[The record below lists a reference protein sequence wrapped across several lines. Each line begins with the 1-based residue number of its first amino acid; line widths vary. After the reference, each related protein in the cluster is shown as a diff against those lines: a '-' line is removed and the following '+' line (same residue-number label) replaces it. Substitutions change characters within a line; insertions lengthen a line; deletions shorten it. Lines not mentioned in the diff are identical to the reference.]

1 MLLFQFRNDYTNI
14 RNHLDAITLG
24 AYQAVKTTLTLAGNL
39 DGTVTLEGKGGGS
52 NKTWMTWS
60 FFPNTGQL
68 RNQYERAVCVCVC
81 VCVCTCQILTHCP
94 PPLSALHSH
103 FPSDIRRT
111 LLLVSRSA

>member
-68 RNQYERAVCVCVC
+68 RNQYERAVCCMCVCVC
-81 VCVCTCQILTHCP
+81 VCVCVC
-94 PPLSALHSH
+94 ALVR
-103 FPSDIRRT
+103 F
-111 LLLVSRSA
+111 